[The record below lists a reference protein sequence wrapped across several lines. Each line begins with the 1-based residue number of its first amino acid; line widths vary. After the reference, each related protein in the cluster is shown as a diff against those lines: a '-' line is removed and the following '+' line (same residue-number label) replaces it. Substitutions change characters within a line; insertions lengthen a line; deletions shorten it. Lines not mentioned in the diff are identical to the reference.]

1 MRMVPAA
8 VMERVSDALFRLAR
22 WRRQLRLIEGDPL
35 ALDPRV
41 EPHAQQ
47 LGFMHVYAASHT
59 GDTARWL
66 TSSVY
71 AAEAAKRD
79 PIDVCH
85 LAIDRYHV
93 FLEHGD
99 VSARDD
105 FIAITRGLLDTGRIV
120 ELDGRTCFVIP
131 HVDQVEGY
139 ARHRT
144 PWVNAMVQG
153 WVGALFMRAHQLT
166 GEERFIAAAVR
177 AVGACFVPVG
187 RGGVRD
193 LETNGRVF
201 YEKYAFPGQTR
212 HVLNGFMSAL
222 FGIWDVAR
230 ASGDRDARSAFEDGA
245 ASLDDVVLAT
255 YDTGYT
261 TLYDQRPD
269 RRATPSSVLYTWV
282 HARQLAA
289 LARITRQPRLLS
301 WAGRWRGYSHRTD
314 HRARTTVDTVGYR
327 ARSLRRYLRL
337 DHPLEPTRPA

>member
-1 MRMVPAA
+1 MRIVPAA
-8 VMERVSDALFRLAR
+8 VMDRVSDALFRVAR

-47 LGFMHVYAASHT
+47 LKFTHVYTAAHA
-59 GDTARWL
+59 GETARWL
-66 TSSVY
+66 TSPVY
-71 AAEAAKRD
+71 AAEAAKSD
-79 PIDVCH
+79 PIDICH
-85 LAIDRYHV
+85 LAIDRFHV

-105 FIAITRGLLDTGRIV
+105 FLAITRGLLDSGRV
-120 ELDGRTCFVIP
+120 VALDGRTCFVIP
-131 HVDQVEGY
+131 HLDQVEGY

-166 GEERFIAAAVR
+166 GAERFAEAAIR
-177 AVGACFVPVG
+177 AVGVCFVPVE

-193 LETNGRVF
+193 LETNRRVF
-201 YEKYAFPGQTR
+201 YEKYALPGQTR

-222 FGIWDVAR
+222 MGIWDVAR
-230 ASGDRDARSAFEDGA
+230 ASGNADAHAAFESGV
-245 ASLDDVVLAT
+245 ASLDDVVLDT

-282 HARQLAA
+282 HARQLAV
-289 LARITRQPRLLS
+289 LARITQQPRLLR
-301 WAGRWRGYSHRTD
+301 WADRWRSYSRRTEHRV
-314 HRARTTVDTVGYR
+314 RTTLDTVGYR
-327 ARSLRRYLRL
+327 ARSLGRYIGL
-337 DHPLEPTRPA
+337 DHS

>member
-1 MRMVPAA
+1 MFNTA
-8 VMERVSDALFRLAR
+8 VMERVSDALFRVAR

-35 ALDPRV
+35 DLDWRV
-41 EPHAQQ
+41 EPHARE
-47 LGFMHVYAASHT
+47 LAFMHVYAAGRAGET
-59 GDTARWL
+59 TRWL
-66 TSSVY
+66 TSPVY

-85 LAIDRYHV
+85 LAIDRFHI

-99 VSARDD
+99 AAARDD
-105 FIAITRGLLDTGRIV
+105 FIAITRGLLDSGRTV
-120 ELDGRTCFVIP
+120 ELDGRACFVIP
-131 HVDQVEGY
+131 HFDQVEGY
-139 ARHRT
+139 ARHGT

-153 WVGALFMRAHQLT
+153 WVGALFVRAHQLT
-166 GEERFIAAAVR
+166 GEERFVTAAVH

-193 LETNGRVF
+193 LEINGRVF
-201 YEKYAFPGQTR
+201 YEKYALPGQTR
-212 HVLNGFMSAL
+212 HVLNGFLSAL
-222 FGIWDVAR
+222 LGIWDVAR
-230 ASGDRDARSAFEDGA
+230 ASGDRDARAAFEDGV

-289 LARITRQPRLLS
+289 LARITRQPRLRS
-301 WAGRWRGYSHRTD
+301 WAARWRSYSQRTD
-314 HRARTTVDTVGYR
+314 HRVRTTLDTVGFR
-327 ARSLRRYLRL
+327 ARSLRRYLRS
-337 DHPLEPTRPA
+337 DADRSR